1 MSLAEVLDD
10 LLELEDLAKD
20 ERDAGRRRSLDEVR
34 VHVARREHGA
44 KVSEAATVLGISQP
58 TVRAWIEAGILSTV
72 PGMKP
77 VRVEVLALADTKR
90 ALDLIREHADDR
102 PLLVTVMRMLRDR
115 GALEGAEEGWEDYR
129 AGRTVPLGEDLRA
142 EMEELRERESR
153 RRSKSR

>member
-20 ERDAGRRRSLDEVR
+20 ELDAGRRRSLDEVR
-34 VHVARREHGA
+34 THVARREHGA

-58 TVRAWIEAGILSTV
+58 TVRAWIDAGILSAV

-115 GALEGAEEGWEDYR
+115 GALEGAEEGLEDYR
-129 AGRTVPLGEDLRA
+129 AGKTVPIGADLRS
-142 EMEELRERESR
+142 EMDELRERESR
-153 RRSKSR
+153 RRSTSR